1 MKTSHPLRVLSPALL
16 AAACLAT
23 LPAAAMAASDYSEAD
38 RRELED
44 RLRQDE
50 FQRQMDQRTRM
61 QEEALR
67 GQEQSIRRLE
77 EARARL
83 EQNSREVAQLS
94 SQLGRDVLIRYGTAG
109 AGTGVDVL
117 PLPRSVLGVSV
128 DTGNERRDGAL
139 VRQVS
144 PGGPAAEA
152 GIRAGDLIVSL
163 RGEDLTRAGNP
174 ARELVEKM
182 GQIAPDTKVQVG
194 VQRDG
199 KRMNFDVTARAA
211 APALRAEQFRRYRDL
226 AEEMRDAPRAAD
238 SEAWVSR
245 VLDVGGPNALSGME
259 FATISEGLG
268 KYFGVKSGVLVVRA
282 GANAPFSLRD
292 GDVILSID
300 GREPTNAQHVGR
312 ILRSY
317 QPGEKVKLRVQRDGK
332 PIDIDT
338 TGGNPRR

>member
-1 MKTSHPLRVLSPALL
+1 MKTSHPLRALPSALL
-16 AAACLAT
+16 VAACLAT
-23 LPAAAMAASDYSEAD
+23 PVAAMAASDYSEAD

-67 GQEQSIRRLE
+67 GQEQAIRRLE

-94 SQLGRDVLIRYGTAG
+94 NQLGRDVLIGYGAAG
-109 AGTGVDVL
+109 AVTGVAAL

-128 DTGNERRDGAL
+128 DTGTERSEGAL

-163 RGEDLTRAGNP
+163 RGEDLTRSGRP

-199 KRMNFDVTARAA
+199 KRMNFDVTARA
-211 APALRAEQFRRYRDL
+211 PAQTVRTEQFRRYRDL
-226 AEEMRDAPRAAD
+226 AEETRDLPRPGLD
-238 SEAWVSR
+238 SEAFMTR
-245 VLDVGGPNALSGME
+245 ILDVGGSNALSGME

-268 KYFGVKSGVLVVRA
+268 KYFGVKTGVLVVRA
-282 GANAPFSLRD
+282 GASAPFSLRD

-332 PIDIDT
+332 PVDIDT

>member
-1 MKTSHPLRVLSPALL
+1 MNTRHPLRALPPALL
-16 AAACLAT
+16 VAACLAT
-23 LPAAAMAASDYSEAD
+23 PVVAMAASDYSEAD

-67 GQEQSIRRLE
+67 GQEQALRRLE

-94 SQLGRDVLIRYGTAG
+94 SQLGRDVLIGYSTAAG
-109 AGTGVDVL
+109 AGVDVL

-128 DTGNERRDGAL
+128 DSSTERSDGAL

-163 RGEDLTRAGNP
+163 RGEDLTRAGRP

-194 VQRDG
+194 VLRDG
-199 KRMNFDVTARAA
+199 KRMNFDVTARAP
-211 APALRAEQFRRYRDL
+211 APALRTEQFRRYRDL
-226 AEEMRDAPRAAD
+226 ADEMRDLPRPGTD
-238 SEAWVSR
+238 SDSVFPR
-245 VLDVGGPNALSGME
+245 IHDVGGSNALSGME

-268 KYFGVKSGVLVVRA
+268 KYFGVKTGVLVVRA

-317 QPGEKVKLRVQRDGK
+317 QPGEKLKLRVQRDGK